1 MSLEQSAADCPLGE
15 NCTSC
20 PLPGSSLAD
29 EFVPLSDGNSLN
41 LAVQD
46 ASATEARAPENW
58 QQGLIVPSGG
68 AHPSRRLMNGAPD
81 ANSGQA
87 PAQVEQPVPDG
98 AVLVPFSAPYVGVVP
113 MGGSGVGQESLPS
126 WPAGQQRAMGAA
138 VAMNQLTM
146 HPGGLMPNQPP
157 RHQSWMISP
166 HFHTDAEDASTAIHV
181 EPQDD
186 SGQMSSSVQALI
198 ASCQNGEA
206 TTALDSVAAVAMD
219 LIKMSNWRCM
229 WKHCSGVIDHGDTVQ
244 QHILKHVA
252 STVQKAQSCK
262 MNPCTGRHLK
272 PGQDHLSLHLQDL
285 GFNEGNN
292 IRCSWEGTCTRR
304 FASADKYRKHIETHI
319 YVDSSRYDCGWRDC
333 SSHGFASFHELL
345 NHALASHLHT
355 NKEQASM
362 PLASAKAP
370 VPGQETQCQWEGCHF
385 QGEAISTLQ
394 EHLVAA
400 HGDWC
405 SQLPERVVVCRWGC
419 CRRFFT
425 DKTKFAHHMCTHSG
439 MRFYQCEE
447 ANCEHGFTS
456 ESQRRAHVRRHH
468 EKSFK
473 CDICATQGTEKGYS
487 SGFNLR
493 EHVRIVHEKKSLIC
507 NVCGRAYQS
516 HKAWSAHQRSCQASA
531 PLQDR
536 RNAQLTGMQP
546 Y

>member
-87 PAQVEQPVPDG
+87 PA
-98 AVLVPFSAPYVGVVP
+98 
-113 MGGSGVGQESLPS
+113 
-126 WPAGQQRAMGAA
+126 
-138 VAMNQLTM
+138 
-146 HPGGLMPNQPP
+146 
-157 RHQSWMISP
+157 
-166 HFHTDAEDASTAIHV
+166 
-181 EPQDD
+181 
-186 SGQMSSSVQALI
+186 
-198 ASCQNGEA
+198 
-206 TTALDSVAAVAMD
+206 
-219 LIKMSNWRCM
+219 
-229 WKHCSGVIDHGDTVQ
+229 
-244 QHILKHVA
+244 
-252 STVQKAQSCK
+252 
-262 MNPCTGRHLK
+262 
-272 PGQDHLSLHLQDL
+272 
-285 GFNEGNN
+285 
-292 IRCSWEGTCTRR
+292 
-304 FASADKYRKHIETHI
+304 
-319 YVDSSRYDCGWRDC
+319 
-333 SSHGFASFHELL
+333 HGFASFHELL